1 MYDFVQLQY
10 GQADSKEFR
19 TNNRRREKKLKREMD
34 KKNDLQS
41 LKREPCGFYPILLF
55 RTDDVTFFMA
65 QFNHSIPG
73 PLIHRAGI
81 TLK

>member
-10 GQADSKEFR
+10 GQQIAKNLGQI
-19 TNNRRREKKLKREMD
+19 TGGEKKTQTGNEQ